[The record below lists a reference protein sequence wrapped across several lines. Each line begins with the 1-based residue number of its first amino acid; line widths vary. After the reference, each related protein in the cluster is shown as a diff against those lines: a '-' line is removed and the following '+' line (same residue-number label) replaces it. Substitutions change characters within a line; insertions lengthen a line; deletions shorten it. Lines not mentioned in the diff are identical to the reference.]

1 MYLHSFEIF
10 VKSSDPANPRIEIL
24 GSPEYQTGDAPV
36 VGASGVDGLSDSAL
50 GNLFHA
56 MSYFMGEPLPWAV
69 ALGLEG
75 LCIVNDYNMDALE
88 SVAPTQASS
97 RFWSDAMHVRSA
109 SEALTSGRRL
119 QVAFSERN
127 PEVVAKVASCPKGN
141 GQTSEDVLV
150 ELSEQLG
157 FLLKHLEWIVENR
170 SWPVVSICFYD

>member
-1 MYLHSFEIF
+1 M
-10 VKSSDPANPRIEIL
+10 
-24 GSPEYQTGDAPV
+24 
-36 VGASGVDGLSDSAL
+36 
-50 GNLFHA
+50 
-56 MSYFMGEPLPWAV
+56 
-69 ALGLEG
+69 
-75 LCIVNDYNMDALE
+75 NDYNMDALE

-97 RFWSDAMHVRSA
+97 RFWSDAMHIRSA
-109 SEALTSGRRL
+109 SETLTSGRRL